1 MKDVDFNKV
10 LTSMIPLVLAAM
22 WWVIS
27 TLDALQDSTED
38 FRNSLHAIE
47 ATLSQIKWFAAGAL
61 ALFFA
66 DSVGLGNAIKLL
78 GL

>member
-1 MKDVDFNKV
+1 MQEIENR
-10 LTSMIPLVLAAM
+10 LTKAEFRLDHHEK
-22 WWVIS
+22 

-38 FRNSLHAIE
+38 FRKSLHAIE

-66 DSVGLGNAIKLL
+66 DSVGLAQAFKLI

>member
-1 MKDVDFNKV
+1 MQELENRVTKV
-10 LTSMIPLVLAAM
+10 EFRLDHHEK
-22 WWVIS
+22 

-66 DSVGLGNAIKLL
+66 DSVGLGNVIKLL
-78 GL
+78 GI

>member
-1 MKDVDFNKV
+1 MQEIENR
-10 LTSMIPLVLAAM
+10 LTKAEFRLDHHEK
-22 WWVIS
+22 

-38 FRNSLHAIE
+38 FRASLHAIE

-66 DSVGLGNAIKLL
+66 DSVGLSQAFKLI
-78 GL
+78 GM

>member
-1 MKDVDFNKV
+1 MQELENRVTKV
-10 LTSMIPLVLAAM
+10 EVRLEHHDKA
-22 WWVIS
+22 
-27 TLDALQDSTED
+27 LDALQDTTED

>member
-1 MKDVDFNKV
+1 MQELENRVTKV
-10 LTSMIPLVLAAM
+10 EVRLEHHDKA
-22 WWVIS
+22 
-27 TLDALQDSTED
+27 LDALQDTTED
-38 FRNSLHAIE
+38 FRSSLHAIE